1 MLAITEEMARE
12 QMKLKADLL
21 AERKESALKDS
32 LLANYD
38 QAKAWYDTTLSQQKE
53 YITELEA
60 VLSGYKG
67 LLRDYKR
74 LSGEPWVT
82 FEGGIGAT
90 GDTKPAVLFGLGI
103 RRLRVWG
110 FLQEGN
116 SGASVGVAFPLF

>member
-1 MLAITEEMARE
+1 
-12 QMKLKADLL
+12 MKLKADLL